1 MLLST
6 LGVCGFQSP
15 SLASA
20 RHTMRA
26 TRFFVLLA
34 VTLALL
40 ASTAS
45 QDTAGEPEGFD
56 VDAQAVRD
64 AAVYLTPEEKGVISV
79 GNDILRGNDTIPDAI
94 PDYGDDT
101 VRTKHNRVFVSH
113 VHVSR
118 LEPGS
123 RPPGVHKH
131 TGIPSHLCN
140 LQKTSDTKKTNCF
153 PPIHAGVRRVRRS
166 LARVPGRVA
175 LRFGDRG
182 WLGGGSIGGG
192 GMRTETSWGG
202 SESARVRRAG
212 VIT

>member
-1 MLLST
+1 
-6 LGVCGFQSP
+6 
-15 SLASA
+15 
-20 RHTMRA
+20 MRA

-101 VRTKHNRVFVSH
+101 VRTKHNRVFSPH
-113 VHVSR
+113 PCR
-118 LEPGS
+118 
-123 RPPGVHKH
+123 RPPRSAIVG
-131 TGIPSHLCN
+131 TRTRSGG
-140 LQKTSDTKKTNCF
+140 TSF
-153 PPIHAGVRRVRRS
+153 
-166 LARVPGRVA
+166 
-175 LRFGDRG
+175 
-182 WLGGGSIGGG
+182 W
-192 GMRTETSWGG
+192 
-202 SESARVRRAG
+202 
-212 VIT
+212 